1 MEDKAWYFDPKKPYD
16 TKIVIYMIAEDVVSF
31 LNGNYNVQWST
42 QRSQLT
48 NVYNEVVQLHIHP
61 LDYHKLLEREKR
73 SENPTYVQ
81 LEIPFSYE

>member
-31 LNGNYNVQWST
+31 LNGNYNAQWST
-42 QRSQLT
+42 QKSQLT
-48 NVYNEVVQLHIHP
+48 SIYNEVVQLHVHP
-61 LDYHKLLEREKR
+61 IDYRKLLVKEETK
-73 SENPTYVQ
+73 STYVQ